1 MVLISPHKMGGGGVA
16 DFASAITGG
25 GRRRRRRRSQR
36 GGTTHTATAPA
47 APASALPAALPA
59 GLNMDSIQK
68 MITSLIP
75 TGSASP
81 PIKGGGRTRRLK
93 RRLGKA
99 RRYSAKSH
107 SAGGG
112 KRRKTRR
119 TRKHRR

>member
-1 MVLISPHKMGGGGVA
+1 MVFPMSKMSGGANCAANAAPVSGGG
-16 DFASAITGG
+16 
-25 GRRRRRRRSQR
+25 RRRRSQR

-47 APASALPAALPA
+47 ATAPAATAPALPA
-59 GLNMDSIQK
+59 GLNMEAMKNLIGSFG
-68 MITSLIP
+68 SLIKP
-75 TGSASP
+75 TT
-81 PIKGGGRTRRLK
+81 GGGRTRRLK